1 MRPRVEW
8 MTSADNRLLEFLR
21 DKEIVAS
28 PRVISVNIDY
38 DRQYVSKRLRIL
50 AQNELVA
57 NVDTGLYEITDRG
70 QQYLD
75 GEVDKDDLV
84 PGKHE
89 E

>member
-1 MRPRVEW
+1 MRPRVGW
-8 MTSADNRLLEFLR
+8 MTSADNRILEFLR

-50 AQNELVA
+50 AQNDLVD
-57 NVDTGLYEITDRG
+57 NVDTGLYQITDRG

-75 GEVDKDDLV
+75 GELRKDDLV
-84 PGKHE
+84 PGNHE

>member
-70 QQYLD
+70 QRYLG
-75 GEVDKDDLV
+75 GELDKGDLV
-84 PGKHE
+84 PGRHE

>member
-75 GEVDKDDLV
+75 GEVEKDDLV

>member
-28 PRVISVNIDY
+28 PRVLSVNIDY

-50 AQNELVA
+50 AQNDLVD
-57 NVDTGLYEITDRG
+57 NVDTGLYQITDRG
-70 QQYLD
+70 KQYLD
-75 GEVDKDDLV
+75 GNLSKDDLM
-84 PGKHE
+84 PGRHE
-89 E
+89 D

>member
-1 MRPRVEW
+1 MRPRVGW
-8 MTSADNRLLEFLR
+8 MTSADNRILEFLR

-50 AQNELVA
+50 AQNDLVD
-57 NVDTGLYEITDRG
+57 NVATGLYRITDRG

-75 GEVDKDDLV
+75 GKLGKDDLV

>member
-1 MRPRVEW
+1 MRPRIEW
-8 MTSADNRLLEFLR
+8 ITSADNRLMEFLR
-21 DKEIVAS
+21 DKAIVAS

-38 DRQYVSKRLRIL
+38 DRQYVSKRLQIL
-50 AQNELVA
+50 AHNELVA

-75 GEVDKDDLV
+75 GEVEKEDLV
-84 PGKHE
+84 PGTHE

>member
-8 MTSADNRLLEFLR
+8 MTSADNRILEFLR
-21 DKEIVAS
+21 DKEITAS

-50 AQNELVA
+50 AQNDLVD
-57 NVDTGLYEITDRG
+57 NIDTGLYQVTDRG
-70 QQYLD
+70 QLYLN
-75 GEVDKDDLV
+75 GELDKDDLE
-84 PGKHE
+84 PGRHE

>member
-1 MRPRVEW
+1 

-28 PRVISVNIDY
+28 PRVLSVNIDY

-50 AQNELVA
+50 AQNDLVD
-57 NVDTGLYEITDRG
+57 NVDTGLYQITDRG
-70 QQYLD
+70 KQYLD
-75 GEVDKDDLV
+75 GNLSKDDLM
-84 PGKHE
+84 PGRHE

>member
-8 MTSADNRLLEFLR
+8 MTSADNRIMEFLR

-50 AQNELVA
+50 AQNDLVD
-57 NVDTGLYEITDRG
+57 NIDTGLYQITDRG
-70 QQYLD
+70 QLYLD
-75 GEVDKDDLV
+75 GELEKDDLT
-84 PGKHE
+84 PRQHGE
-89 E
+89 

>member
-8 MTSADNRLLEFLR
+8 MTSADNRILEFLR

-50 AQNELVA
+50 AQNDLVD
-57 NVDTGLYEITDRG
+57 NIDTGLYQITDRG
-70 QQYLD
+70 RLYLD
-75 GEVDKDDLV
+75 GELEKDDLT
-84 PGKHE
+84 PGQHGE
-89 E
+89 